1 MYKRQLHVH
10 DLADNVTAEA
20 ERAGAAAAV
29 HALKGP
35 ADDVRGGC
43 EAEAGHME
51 LPVAAGGLAGYVVPS
66 RLTRAAATKLFFR
79 VQRPVDAA
87 RLVITCGDEVLFTGK
102 PRAFKPS
109 IMESAPL
116 TAKMIERAHGTVTL
130 SVEPIEEM

>member
-1 MYKRQLHVH
+1 M
-10 DLADNVTAEA
+10 
-20 ERAGAAAAV
+20 
-29 HALKGP
+29 
-35 ADDVRGGC
+35 
-43 EAEAGHME
+43 
-51 LPVAAGGLAGYVVPS
+51 PS

-87 RLVITCGDEVLFTGK
+87 RLVIICGDEVLFTGK

-130 SVEPIEEM
+130 SVEPVEEM